1 MVCLSLLICAAAA
14 NVISVGNGQ
23 VTTIGSSASVNLV
36 FDAAPA
42 GLSGYSC
49 NVNLS
54 DPTVATITGV
64 SFPAWA
70 ALKDNTTFPSG
81 SCYLKAADLNEQVQ
95 AGATSIPLATLTIRG
110 LKAGSTTVN
119 VTVLRMNDDN
129 DAKLAPTV
137 EAGTFTVNVPP
148 VQGQP
153 IIADHNNATLQRL
166 TLCTRISN

>member
-1 MVCLSLLICAAAA
+1 MEVKSVKKISMIALVMVCLSLLICAAAA

-23 VTTIGSSASVNLV
+23 VTTIGSTASVNLV

-81 SCYLKAADLNEQVQ
+81 SCYLKAADLTNKYRQV
-95 AGATSIPLATLTIRG
+95 L
-110 LKAGSTTVN
+110 
-119 VTVLRMNDDN
+119 LRY
-129 DAKLAPTV
+129 PW
-137 EAGTFTVNVPP
+137 PP
-148 VQGQP
+148 
-153 IIADHNNATLQRL
+153 
-166 TLCTRISN
+166 